1 MICDICN
8 KEFKTYVGLSCHIRQ
23 SHNITSQEY
32 YDKYIR
38 KEGEGFCNVCQ
49 KQTSFRNLHIGY
61 SRFCSKKCIQNN
73 EETKNKIQQTCLDRY
88 DSKNVYASEY
98 GKQKCRET
106 WLENLGVENPF
117 QSEEVKEKIKQT
129 NLERYNSE
137 YSFQSKEIKDKIKN
151 TKEERYGN
159 SNYNNIEKARK
170 TNLEKYGVDCVLKR
184 NDVVKLKN
192 SEENKRKQYNTKKR
206 NNTFSTSK
214 TEKELEAELRKIFPD
229 LKTQYKSKKY
239 PFHCD
244 YYIPEL
250 DLYIEYNG
258 TWTHGFHFFDKNN
271 QEDLDKLE
279 NWKNKNTKYYNS
291 AIKTWTQRDTLKLE
305 TAIKNHLNYVVWFNQ
320 EQAYEWL
327 KLYNINRDKAK
338 EENK

>member
-49 KQTSFRNLHIGY
+49 KPTSFRNFHIGY
-61 SRFCSKKCIQNN
+61 SRFCCSKCVQNS
-73 EETKNKIQQTCLDRY
+73 EETKSKIQQTCLDRY

-117 QSEEVKEKIKQT
+117 QSEEVKGKIKQT

-159 SNYNNIEKARK
+159 SNYNNIKKARK
-170 TNLEKYGVDCVLKR
+170 TNLEKYGVDCILKR
-184 NDVVKLKN
+184 EDVVKLKN
-192 SEENKRKQYNTKKR
+192 SEENKKKQYNTKKK
-206 NNTFSTSK
+206 NNTFNTSK
-214 TEKELEAELRKIFPD
+214 IEQELEIELRKIFPK
-229 LKTQYKSKKY
+229 LKTQYKSKNY

-258 TWTHGFHFFDKNN
+258 TWTHGFHFFDKDN

-279 NWKNKNTKYYNS
+279 KWKNKNSKYYNS
-291 AIKTWTQRDTLKLE
+291 AIKTWTQRDILKLE

-320 EQAYEWL
+320 EQAYEWV

>member
-38 KEGEGFCNVCQ
+38 KEGEGFCNICQ
-49 KQTSFRNLHIGY
+49 KPTSFRNFHIGY
-61 SRFCSKKCIQNN
+61 SRFCCGKCVQNS
-73 EETKNKIQQTCLDRY
+73 EETKSKIQQTCLDRY

-117 QSEEVKEKIKQT
+117 QSEEVKGKIKQT

-159 SNYNNIEKARK
+159 SNYNNVEKARK
-170 TNLEKYGVDCVLKR
+170 TNITRYGVDCILKR
-184 NDVVKLKN
+184 EDVVKLKN
-192 SEENKRKQYNTKKR
+192 SEENKRKQYNTKKK
-206 NNTFSTSK
+206 NNTFNTSK
-214 TEKELEAELRKIFPD
+214 IEKELELRLKEIFPD
-229 LKTQYKSKKY
+229 LKTQYKSEIY

-271 QEDLDKLE
+271 QEDLNKLE
-279 NWKNKNTKYYNS
+279 EWKSKNTKYYNS
-291 AIKTWTQRDTLKLE
+291 AIKTWTQRDILKLE

-320 EQAYEWL
+320 EQAYEWV